1 MAMSVQIADFPSL
14 AGDRTPIPV
23 NYVRNLVE
31 LVHEFGLDT
40 DRLLAHVGLTQAE
53 VYSAE
58 PALRFEQF
66 QRVTILLWMKKV
78 LGSQPIIFLFKMSGE
93 KRPITQFCC
102 RLNLCRKLLQMRC
115 ATRYDIIWLQ
125 MYQSGHFYLPAS
137 ILVPL

>member
-1 MAMSVQIADFPSL
+1 MSVQIADLPSL

-66 QRVTILLWMKKV
+66 QRVMAAWRWAASSPSPPT
-78 LGSQPIIFLFKMSGE
+78 GCS
-93 KRPITQFCC
+93 
-102 RLNLCRKLLQMRC
+102 
-115 ATRYDIIWLQ
+115 ATRRSAAPTWARRWNCWSAI
-125 MYQSGHFYLPAS
+125 SAPAPACACR
-137 ILVPL
+137 V